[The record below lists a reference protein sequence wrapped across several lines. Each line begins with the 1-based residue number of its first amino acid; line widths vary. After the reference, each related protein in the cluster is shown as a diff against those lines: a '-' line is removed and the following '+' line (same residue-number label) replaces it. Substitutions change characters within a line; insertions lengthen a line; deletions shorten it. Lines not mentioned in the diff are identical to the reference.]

1 MEWTETSTSTLQ
13 QIQSLVRRQEE
24 LGDLGLQLLG
34 LREHRD
40 LKVNKE
46 LRESR
51 GRRATWDLLVLK
63 GLKVIKGYRVHK
75 ASRVKWGHKER
86 RDLRVFKVHR
96 ARKERKAIKGF
107 KESKVSKVYRE
118 RLVQPGQMDWMERQ
132 C

>member
-1 MEWTETSTSTLQ
+1 M
-13 QIQSLVRRQEE
+13 VRRQEE

-34 LREHRD
+34 HREHRD

-63 GLKVIKGYRVHK
+63 GLKVIK
-75 ASRVKWGHKER
+75 AFKEKLVR
-86 RDLRVFKVHR
+86 RDHRV
-96 ARKERKAIKGF
+96 RKERKAIKGF
-107 KESKVSKVYRE
+107 RESKVSKVYRE
-118 RLVQPGQMDWMERQ
+118 RLVQRELMEPMGIR

>member
-51 GRRATWDLLVLK
+51 GRRVTWDLLVLRD
-63 GLKVIKGYRVHK
+63 LKVIKGYRVHK
-75 ASRVKWGHKER
+75 AFKEKLVR
-86 RDLRVFKVHR
+86 RVHR
-96 ARKERKAIKGF
+96 VYKEMQGLKGF
-107 KESKVSKVYRE
+107 RESRVYRE
-118 RLVQPGQMDWMERQ
+118 KLVQPGQMELMDWMGRQ